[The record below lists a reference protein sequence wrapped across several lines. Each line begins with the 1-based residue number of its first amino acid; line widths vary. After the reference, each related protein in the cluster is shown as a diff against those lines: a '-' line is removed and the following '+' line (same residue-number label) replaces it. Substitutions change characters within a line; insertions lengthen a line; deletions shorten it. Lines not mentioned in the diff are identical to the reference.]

1 MNPSPQEAY
10 GNDGDMS
17 CDCNSLKVHTTQT
30 HCSEKCPWQSLRSIF
45 ISYLFRADAAYEDCV
60 EVSPVIE
67 HKERKVLAEY
77 LAKFNIDSYQI
88 PDPLEITRSSWI
100 SEADGIHKWPSLY
113 YYDIAK
119 YLNHL
124 APVFL
129 CRLESEYK
137 LGKAYRYFSCA
148 FVREVFYF
156 DLNSTDL
163 CILKCKVLPSQR
175 LNNKPYDVWAIIR
188 KDLTEKPGGEIVSA
202 YCACTA
208 GLQGSCNHVVAMFF
222 RVESAVATGETR
234 SSKTSTGCQWN
245 IPSGIKVT
253 LKATKAE
260 ELYFAKNKYTKSNN
274 TISNKQKEAK
284 RQFNA
289 YKPSLHK
296 KHLKDLN
303 NIQEIRNKLFG
314 EIGGDIKNSCLAELI
329 HGKRK
334 ATRDKTCDMPPS
346 LPSLVAKLPDLNT
359 PSDHLIHLQ
368 LTQAQCDIIEAAT
381 RNQST
386 NPLWYEQRK
395 GRITA
400 SKFYRVCTRADT
412 TLAKKNVNASNLV
425 NEVMGYNKPVQTIA
439 MKHGLAMEPHA

>member
-1 MNPSPQEAY
+1 M
-10 GNDGDMS
+10 
-17 CDCNSLKVHTTQT
+17 
-30 HCSEKCPWQSLRSIF
+30 
-45 ISYLFRADAAYEDCV
+45 
-60 EVSPVIE
+60 
-67 HKERKVLAEY
+67 
-77 LAKFNIDSYQI
+77 
-88 PDPLEITRSSWI
+88 
-100 SEADGIHKWPSLY
+100 
-113 YYDIAK
+113 
-119 YLNHL
+119 
-124 APVFL
+124 
-129 CRLESEYK
+129 
-137 LGKAYRYFSCA
+137 
-148 FVREVFYF
+148 
-156 DLNSTDL
+156 
-163 CILKCKVLPSQR
+163 LPSQR

-188 KDLTEKPGGEIVSA
+188 KDLPEKPGGEIVSA

-234 SSKTSTGCQWN
+234 PSKTSTGCQWN

-260 ELYFAKNKYTKSNN
+260 ELYFTKNKYTKSNN

-359 PSDHLIHLQ
+359 SSDHLIHLQ
-368 LTQAQCDIIEAAT
+368 LIQAQCDIIEAAT
-381 RNQST
+381 RNQSQP
-386 NPLWYEQRK
+386 PLVRTKE
-395 GRITA
+395 
-400 SKFYRVCTRADT
+400 RANNSI
-412 TLAKKNVNASNLV
+412 K
-425 NEVMGYNKPVQTIA
+425 I
-439 MKHGLAMEPHA
+439 